1 MVHSTGQAVRR
12 AILGFVLTVL
22 VLPAAALAQ
31 PAIGFQGGG
40 SVDPEQG
47 FVGVFWQSPDLA
59 GTFRIR
65 PGVDGGFGDGLRIA
79 TINVDFLYAFPLG
92 ATGWKIVQGG
102 GPVIAITRFDVAPG
116 RSESETSAGGSYL
129 FGFSHE
135 SGFFTEFR
143 VAGGNV
149 PSLKFGAGWAIRLD

>member
-1 MVHSTGQAVRR
+1 MLGIALIALAVPDTS
-12 AILGFVLTVL
+12 G
-22 VLPAAALAQ
+22 AQ

-47 FVGVFWQSPDLA
+47 LVGVFWQSPDIA

-65 PGVDGGFGDGLRIA
+65 PGLDGGFGDGLRIA

-102 GPVIAITRFDVAPG
+102 GPVIAITRFELSPTL
-116 RSESETSAGGSYL
+116 SETETTAGGSYV
-129 FGFSHE
+129 FGFWHE

-143 VAGGNV
+143 AAGGNV
-149 PSLKFGAGWAIRLD
+149 PNLKFGAGWAIRLD